1 MTRRRAGIA
10 LAVALAAR
18 ASQGLAQTL
27 AEPGRL
33 EIGVGPQWTGHA
45 ALGSRNANETTG
57 SGSPFTLFS
66 SSTELA
72 SSTGIEVRIGIRV
85 LPRLDAEAVGSYATP
100 SLVITTSGDSEN
112 APGVA
117 AKERLQQFTIHG
129 AAVWYLPAWRT
140 GGRTAPFVTAGVG
153 YLRHVHENDVLLA
166 GGTVYEAG
174 GGIKQLLVSRDRRR
188 LKGVGVRADV
198 RAVARAKGAAPGG
211 GTHVSPAVTASLFV
225 RF

>member
-1 MTRRRAGIA
+1 VTRRRAVAA
-10 LAVALAAR
+10 LAVALALR
-18 ASQGLAQTL
+18 ASPVRAQPL
-27 AEPGRL
+27 IEPGRV
-33 EIGVGPQWTGHA
+33 EIGIGPQWTGHA

-66 SSTELA
+66 SSTDLA
-72 SSTGIEVRIGIRV
+72 SAAGLEARIGVRV
-85 LPRLDAEAVGSYATP
+85 LRRLEAEVVGSYATP
-100 SLVITTSGDSEN
+100 SLVIRTSADSEG

-129 AAVWYLPAWRT
+129 AAVWYLPAWRAGT
-140 GGRTAPFVTAGVG
+140 RTAPFVTAGVG

-174 GGIKQLLVSRDRRR
+174 AGIKQLLVSRDRRR

-198 RAVARAKGAAPGG
+198 RAVARAKGVAPDGA
-211 GTHVSPAVTASLFV
+211 THVSPAVTASLFV